1 MEYVLNWWILAGIVI
16 VIFVLILFWF
26 GSKRKKAKP
35 AEKIYIEGL
44 KALVSGEDRIAFQEF
59 RKVVDL
65 DTNNID
71 AYLKLGDLFRKR
83 KRVDRALQIHKQLLL
98 RHNLTFES
106 KKEIKKAIASDY
118 IESKDYNQACA
129 VLEDLLK
136 SDEKDFWVLSK
147 LLAEYEKKEDWEKA
161 FHLRE
166 KFFKDKKEKSQKIL
180 ALYKV
185 FMGKKLASEKEF
197 HKARISYKEALHK
210 DVGCVPALIFLG
222 DAYYEE
228 KRVEEAI
235 SSWKKL
241 LEIAP
246 KSSYLVFEKLE
257 KALFELG
264 NYGEIEK
271 IYDLVLRNDPQNIPA
286 LFALSI
292 LDEKRGRK
300 SQAEQKHLQILDS
313 DPDFLPSRLSL
324 IKIYQDKGEKTKAK
338 EMVDSLFDDFF
349 TQSEKFFCERCGYS
363 SAEPLWRCPSCK
375 EWNSFGI

>member
-1 MEYVLNWWILAGIVI
+1 MEYVLNWWILAAII
-16 VIFVLILFWF
+16 IAFSFLILFWF

-35 AEKIYIEGL
+35 AEKIYVEGL
-44 KALVSGEDRIAFQEF
+44 KALVSGEERVAFQKF

-65 DTNNID
+65 DTNNLD

-83 KRVDRALQIHKQLLL
+83 KNFDRALRIHKQLLL
-98 RHNLTFES
+98 RHNLSFES
-106 KKEIKKAIASDY
+106 KKDIKKAIAQDF
-118 IESKDYNQACA
+118 IESKDHSQAGA
-129 VLEDLLK
+129 VLEELLN
-136 SDEKDFWVLSK
+136 SDDKDIWVISK
-147 LLAEYEKKEDWEKA
+147 LLKEYEEKDDWERA

-166 KFFKDKKEKSQKIL
+166 KYLKDKKEESSKIL

-185 FMGKKLASEKEF
+185 FWGKKLASENEF
-197 HKARISYKEALHK
+197 HKARISYKEALHL
-210 DVGCVPALIFLG
+210 DQGCVPALIFLG

-241 LEIAP
+241 LQVAP

-264 NYGEIEK
+264 NYGEIEE
-271 IYDLVLRNDPQNIPA
+271 IYDFVLTNDPQNPQA
-286 LFALSI
+286 LFALAV
-292 LDEKRGRK
+292 LDEKKGRK
-300 SQAEQKHLQILDS
+300 SQSEQKHLQILDQ
-313 DPDFLPSRLSL
+313 DPDFLPSRLRL
-324 IKIYQDKGEKTKAK
+324 IRIYQDKGEKTKAK
-338 EMVDSLFDDFF
+338 EMVDSLFDVFLS
-349 TQSEKFFCERCGYS
+349 QSEKFFCQRCGYS